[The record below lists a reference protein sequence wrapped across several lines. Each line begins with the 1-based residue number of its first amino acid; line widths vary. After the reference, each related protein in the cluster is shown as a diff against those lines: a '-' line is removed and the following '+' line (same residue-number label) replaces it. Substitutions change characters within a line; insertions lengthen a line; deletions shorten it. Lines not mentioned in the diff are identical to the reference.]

1 MNLNMRVKGGSSWYY
16 GDKYVR
22 MGLDPE
28 PFPPRP
34 GDTLLHMALR
44 HKRSTA
50 FVATLLEL
58 GADRKIRNRCGEMA
72 EEVHPLD
79 FASAEDLMERWRQ
92 EKAIHGESRDVSR
105 ANTPTAA
112 HRGLGPAPPD

>member
-1 MNLNMRVKGGSSWYY
+1 MVTWSAY
-16 GDKYVR
+16 
-22 MGLDPE
+22 
-28 PFPPRP
+28 
-34 GDTLLHMALR
+34 
-44 HKRSTA
+44 KRSTA